1 MGVNKTLLVYI
12 GFDILF
18 LVCAG
23 VLIGLP
29 LAANVSGSSALNL
42 STVAQTLLVDECPLK
57 GQSSDTDER
66 YSSDKT

>member
-29 LAANVSGSSALNL
+29 LAANVSGSAGPNI

-57 GQSSDTDER
+57 GESFNTEEIWF
-66 YSSDKT
+66 